1 MSKSNSINL
10 FTVSVIS
17 TICACLLSSRS
28 IVAIGYDL
36 ESATLRLVFRKGQ
49 VDDYYEVPPVI
60 VSQFRA
66 APSKGRYYSNFIKGH
81 FNRQRIQ

>member
-1 MSKSNSINL
+1 M
-10 FTVSVIS
+10 IS
-17 TICACLLSSRS
+17 TICACLLSSQLLRVASRS
-28 IVAIGYDL
+28 IAAIGYDL
-36 ESATLRLVFRKGQ
+36 ESATLRLVFCKGQ
-49 VDDYYEVPPVI
+49 VYDYYEVPPVI